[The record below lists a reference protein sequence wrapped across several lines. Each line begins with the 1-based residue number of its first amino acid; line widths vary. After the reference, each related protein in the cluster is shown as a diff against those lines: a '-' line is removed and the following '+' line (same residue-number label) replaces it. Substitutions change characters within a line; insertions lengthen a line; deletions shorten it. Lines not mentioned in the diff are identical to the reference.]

1 MMTELIIGR
10 EASSD
15 APRLAVTMNGKTD
28 FLGNPGI
35 VPKSISRKHC
45 KITIGDDSLM
55 TVENLT
61 IQPGSMSVPNEVYVD
76 GEDIVKK
83 SGVPMDSIIVLGPKP
98 QNNNEKTQ
106 YKFTVKTILKAL
118 GQNQVYPIGHL
129 KKVYEDYQKEKF
141 DLQVYI
147 GKLNALSA
155 LPGVLS
161 MTSIGLA
168 VIIPALRI
176 VMIVVAAIF
185 ALAFAIIR
193 YKNASKIPLKT
204 RDIEDRFRKKYI
216 CPNPACHHFLG
227 NTPYQELA
235 EHKECPYC
243 HCRFTE

>member
-1 MMTELIIGR
+1 MMTEMIIGR
-10 EASSD
+10 EAFSD

-28 FLGNPGI
+28 FLGNPGS

-76 GEDIVKK
+76 GEDIIKK

-106 YKFTVKTILKAL
+106 YKFTVKTILKTL

-168 VIIPALRI
+168 VVIPALRI
-176 VMIVVAAIF
+176 VMIVVAALF

-204 RDIEDRFRKKYI
+204 RDMEDRFRKKYI
-216 CPNPACHHFLG
+216 CPNPTCHHFLG
-227 NTPYQELA
+227 NTPYTELA